1 MRQAPKWAVVK
12 RNGWPS
18 TASVLQMSSR
28 TSRAII
34 ALTLSSTL
42 LIAACGGD
50 DSSTTTDVPTTDA
63 SSLTD
68 GSDTTDPADLI
79 DEPTVSLPAEIP
91 TELVITDITEGEG
104 EAAVEGSTVYVYYV
118 GVLSENGKR
127 FDGNFGS
134 DPYAVTLGVGAVIE
148 GWDTGLI
155 GIKAGGRRQL
165 DIPAELAYG
174 SAGSGDAIP
183 PDSAISFIVEAVAIV
198 PPIDPADAPEIA
210 VEGGDNV
217 DALVSEDLVVGDGD
231 EATAGSN
238 VLVHI
243 IAFNGATG
251 EELASTWGDP
261 SPVALLL
268 AEGGSLPGL
277 VEGIPGMK
285 VGGRRQLTIPF
296 ADAFGTEGNSEMKL
310 PASTDLIVVVDLL
323 STF

>member
-1 MRQAPKWAVVK
+1 
-12 RNGWPS
+12 
-18 TASVLQMSSR
+18 MSSR
-28 TSRAII
+28 TSRAIV
-34 ALTLSSTL
+34 ALILSSTL

-50 DSSTTTDVPTTDA
+50 DSTSTTDA
-63 SSLTD
+63 PSSTEA
-68 GSDTTDPADLI
+68 SAISDPADLI
-79 DEPTVSLPAEIP
+79 DEPTVSLPSEIP

-134 DPYAVTLGVGAVIE
+134 DPYAVTLGVGAVID
-148 GWDTGLI
+148 GWDQGLI

-165 DIPAELAYG
+165 DIPADLAYG

-183 PDSAISFIVEAVAIV
+183 PDSAISFVVDVVAIV
-198 PPIDPADAPEIA
+198 PPIDPADAPEITIEGA
-210 VEGGDNV
+210 ENVEV
-217 DALVSEDLVVGDGD
+217 LVSEDLVDGKGD
-231 EATAGSN
+231 EAKAGSN

-296 ADAFGTEGNSEMKL
+296 ADAFGAEGNSSMKL
-310 PASTDLIVVVDLL
+310 PASTYLIVVIDLL

>member
-1 MRQAPKWAVVK
+1 
-12 RNGWPS
+12 
-18 TASVLQMSSR
+18 MSSR
-28 TSRAII
+28 TSRAIV
-34 ALTLSSTL
+34 ALILSSTL

-50 DSSTTTDVPTTDA
+50 DSTSTTAAPSSTEA
-63 SSLTD
+63 SAIS
-68 GSDTTDPADLI
+68 DPADLI
-79 DEPTVSLPAEIP
+79 DEPTVSLPSEIP

-104 EAAVEGSTVYVYYV
+104 EAAIEGSTVYVYYV

-134 DPYAVTLGVGAVIE
+134 DPYAVTLGVGAVID
-148 GWDTGLI
+148 GWDQGLI

-165 DIPAELAYG
+165 DIPADLAYG

-183 PDSAISFIVEAVAIV
+183 PDSAISFVVDVVAIV
-198 PPIDPADAPEIA
+198 PPIDPADAPEITIEGA
-210 VEGGDNV
+210 ENVEV
-217 DALVSEDLVVGDGD
+217 LVSEDLVDGKGD
-231 EATAGSN
+231 EAKAGSN

-296 ADAFGTEGNSEMKL
+296 ADAFGAEGNSSMKL
-310 PASTDLIVVVDLL
+310 PASTDLIVVIDLL

>member
-1 MRQAPKWAVVK
+1 
-12 RNGWPS
+12 
-18 TASVLQMSSR
+18 MSSR
-28 TSRAII
+28 TSRAIV
-34 ALTLSSTL
+34 ALILSSTL

-50 DSSTTTDVPTTDA
+50 DSTSTTDA
-63 SSLTD
+63 PSSTEA
-68 GSDTTDPADLI
+68 SAISDPADLI
-79 DEPTVSLPAEIP
+79 DEPTVSLPSEIP

-118 GVLSENGKR
+118 GVLSEKGKR

-134 DPYAVTLGVGAVIE
+134 DPYAVTLGVGAVID
-148 GWDTGLI
+148 GWDQGLI

-165 DIPAELAYG
+165 DIPADLAYG

-183 PDSAISFIVEAVAIV
+183 PDSAISFVVDVVAIV
-198 PPIDPADAPEIA
+198 PPIDPADAPEITIEGA
-210 VEGGDNV
+210 ENVEV
-217 DALVSEDLVVGDGD
+217 LVSEDLVDGKGD
-231 EATAGSN
+231 EAKAGSN

-296 ADAFGTEGNSEMKL
+296 ADAFGAEGNSSMKL
-310 PASTDLIVVVDLL
+310 PASTDLIVVIDLL

>member
-1 MRQAPKWAVVK
+1 
-12 RNGWPS
+12 
-18 TASVLQMSSR
+18 
-28 TSRAII
+28 
-34 ALTLSSTL
+34 

-50 DSSTTTDVPTTDA
+50 DSSTTTEAPSSTEA
-63 SSLTD
+63 SATS
-68 GSDTTDPADLI
+68 DPADLT

-104 EAAVEGSTVYVYYV
+104 EEASEGSTVYVYYV
-118 GVLSENGKR
+118 GVLSEDGKR

-134 DPYAVTLGVGAVIE
+134 DPFAVTLGTGAVIE
-148 GWDTGLI
+148 GWDTGLL
-155 GIKAGGRRQL
+155 GMKVGGRRQL
-165 DIPAELAYG
+165 DIPADLAYG
-174 SAGSGDAIP
+174 SAGSGEAIP
-183 PDSAISFIVEAVAIV
+183 PDSAISFIVDVVAIV
-198 PPIDPADAPEIA
+198 PPIDAADAPEITI
-210 VEGGDNV
+210 EGAENV
-217 DALVSEDLVVGDGD
+217 DALVSDDLVVGEGA
-231 EATAGSN
+231 EAKAGSN

-268 AEGGSLPGL
+268 EEGGSLPGL

-296 ADAFGTEGNSEMKL
+296 ADAFGTEGNSDMKL
-310 PASTDLIVVVDLL
+310 PASTDLVVVVDLL

>member
-1 MRQAPKWAVVK
+1 
-12 RNGWPS
+12 
-18 TASVLQMSSR
+18 MSSR
-28 TSRAII
+28 TSRALL

-50 DSSTTTDVPTTDA
+50 DSSTTTCTSTSTGA
-63 SSLTD
+63 SAAA
-68 GSDTTDPADLI
+68 DPADLV

-91 TELVITDITEGEG
+91 TDLVITDITEGEG
-104 EAAVEGSTVYVYYV
+104 EAADEGSTVYVYYV
-118 GVLSENGKR
+118 GVLSEDGKR

-134 DPYAVTLGVGAVIE
+134 DPFAVTLGTGAVIK
-148 GWDTGLI
+148 GWDTGLL
-155 GIKAGGRRQL
+155 GMKVGGRRQL
-165 DIPAELAYG
+165 DIPADLAYG
-174 SAGSGDAIP
+174 SAGSGEAIP
-183 PDSAISFIVEAVAIV
+183 PDSAISFIVDVVAIV
-198 PPIDPADAPEIA
+198 PPIDPADAPEITI
-210 VEGGDNV
+210 EGGDNV

-231 EATAGSN
+231 EATTGSN

-251 EELASTWGDP
+251 EELATTWGDP

-268 AEGGSLPGL
+268 EEGGSLPGL

-296 ADAFGTEGNSEMKL
+296 ADAFGTEGNSDMKL
-310 PASTDLIVVVDLL
+310 PASTDLVVVIDLL

>member
-1 MRQAPKWAVVK
+1 
-12 RNGWPS
+12 
-18 TASVLQMSSR
+18 MSSR
-28 TSRAII
+28 TSRAIV
-34 ALTLSSTL
+34 ALILSSTL

-50 DSSTTTDVPTTDA
+50 DSTSTTDA
-63 SSLTD
+63 PSSTEA
-68 GSDTTDPADLI
+68 SAISDPADLI
-79 DEPTVSLPAEIP
+79 DEPTVSLPSEIP

-104 EAAVEGSTVYVYYV
+104 EAAIEGSTVYVYYV

-134 DPYAVTLGVGAVIE
+134 DPYAVTLGVGAVID
-148 GWDTGLI
+148 GWDQGLI

-165 DIPAELAYG
+165 DIPADLAYG

-183 PDSAISFIVEAVAIV
+183 PDSAISFVVDVVAIV
-198 PPIDPADAPEIA
+198 PPIDPADAPEITIEGA
-210 VEGGDNV
+210 ENVEV
-217 DALVSEDLVVGDGD
+217 LVSEDLVDGKGD
-231 EATAGSN
+231 EAKAGSN

-296 ADAFGTEGNSEMKL
+296 ADAFGAEGNSSMKL
-310 PASTDLIVVVDLL
+310 PASTDLIVVIDLL

>member
-1 MRQAPKWAVVK
+1 
-12 RNGWPS
+12 
-18 TASVLQMSSR
+18 MSSR
-28 TSRAII
+28 TSRTLL

-50 DSSTTTDVPTTDA
+50 DSSTTTEAPSSTEA
-63 SSLTD
+63 SATS
-68 GSDTTDPADLI
+68 DPADLT

-104 EAAVEGSTVYVYYV
+104 EEASEGSTVYVYYV
-118 GVLSENGKR
+118 GVLSEDGKR

-134 DPYAVTLGVGAVIE
+134 DPFAVTLGTGAVIK
-148 GWDTGLI
+148 GWDTGLL
-155 GIKAGGRRQL
+155 GMKVGGRRQL
-165 DIPAELAYG
+165 DIPADLAYG
-174 SAGSGDAIP
+174 SAGSGEAIP
-183 PDSAISFIVEAVAIV
+183 PDSAISFIVDVVAIV
-198 PPIDPADAPEIA
+198 PPIDAADAPEITI
-210 VEGGDNV
+210 EGAENV
-217 DALVSEDLVVGDGD
+217 DALVSDDLVVGEGA
-231 EATAGSN
+231 EAKAGSN

-268 AEGGSLPGL
+268 EEGGSLPGL

-296 ADAFGTEGNSEMKL
+296 ADAFGTEGNSDMKL
-310 PASTDLIVVVDLL
+310 PASTDLVVVVDLL

>member
-1 MRQAPKWAVVK
+1 
-12 RNGWPS
+12 
-18 TASVLQMSSR
+18 MSSR
-28 TSRAII
+28 TSRAIV
-34 ALTLSSTL
+34 ALILSSTL

-50 DSSTTTDVPTTDA
+50 DSTSTTDA
-63 SSLTD
+63 PSSTEA
-68 GSDTTDPADLI
+68 SAISDPADLI
-79 DEPTVSLPAEIP
+79 DEPTVSLPSEIP

-134 DPYAVTLGVGAVIE
+134 DPYAVTLGVGAVIDD
-148 GWDTGLI
+148 WDQGLI

-165 DIPAELAYG
+165 DIPADLAYG

-183 PDSAISFIVEAVAIV
+183 PDSAISFVVDVVAIV
-198 PPIDPADAPEIA
+198 PPIDPADAPEITIEGA
-210 VEGGDNV
+210 ENVEV
-217 DALVSEDLVVGDGD
+217 LVSEDLVDGKGD
-231 EATAGSN
+231 EAKAGSN

-296 ADAFGTEGNSEMKL
+296 ADAFGAEGNSSMKL
-310 PASTDLIVVVDLL
+310 PASTDLIVVIDLL

>member
-1 MRQAPKWAVVK
+1 
-12 RNGWPS
+12 
-18 TASVLQMSSR
+18 MSSR
-28 TSRAII
+28 TSRAIV
-34 ALTLSSTL
+34 ALILSSTL

-50 DSSTTTDVPTTDA
+50 DSTSTTDA
-63 SSLTD
+63 PSSTEA
-68 GSDTTDPADLI
+68 SAISDPADLI
-79 DEPTVSLPAEIP
+79 DEPTVSLPSEIP

-134 DPYAVTLGVGAVIE
+134 DPYAVTLGVGAVID
-148 GWDTGLI
+148 GWDQGLI

-165 DIPAELAYG
+165 DIPADLAYG

-183 PDSAISFIVEAVAIV
+183 PDSAISFVVDVVAIV
-198 PPIDPADAPEIA
+198 QPIDPADAPEITIEGA
-210 VEGGDNV
+210 ENVEV
-217 DALVSEDLVVGDGD
+217 LVSEDLVDGKGD
-231 EATAGSN
+231 EAKAGSN

-296 ADAFGTEGNSEMKL
+296 ADAFGAEGNSSMKL
-310 PASTDLIVVVDLL
+310 PASTDLIVVIDLL

>member
-1 MRQAPKWAVVK
+1 
-12 RNGWPS
+12 
-18 TASVLQMSSR
+18 MSSR
-28 TSRAII
+28 TSRAIV
-34 ALTLSSTL
+34 ALILSSTL

-50 DSSTTTDVPTTDA
+50 DSTSTTDA
-63 SSLTD
+63 PSSTEA
-68 GSDTTDPADLI
+68 SAISDPADLI
-79 DEPTVSLPAEIP
+79 DEPTVSLPSEIP

-104 EAAVEGSTVYVYYV
+104 EAAIEGSTVYVYYV

-134 DPYAVTLGVGAVIE
+134 DPYAVTLGVGAVID
-148 GWDTGLI
+148 GWDQGLI

-165 DIPAELAYG
+165 DITADLAYG

-183 PDSAISFIVEAVAIV
+183 PDSAISFVVDVVAIV
-198 PPIDPADAPEIA
+198 PPIDPADAPEITIEGA
-210 VEGGDNV
+210 ENVEV
-217 DALVSEDLVVGDGD
+217 LVSEDLVDGKGD
-231 EATAGSN
+231 EAKAGSN

-296 ADAFGTEGNSEMKL
+296 ADAFGAEGNSSMKL
-310 PASTDLIVVVDLL
+310 PASTDLIVVIDLL

>member
-1 MRQAPKWAVVK
+1 
-12 RNGWPS
+12 
-18 TASVLQMSSR
+18 MSSR
-28 TSRAII
+28 TSRTLL

-50 DSSTTTDVPTTDA
+50 DSSTTTEAPSSTEA
-63 SSLTD
+63 SATS
-68 GSDTTDPADLI
+68 DPADLT

-104 EAAVEGSTVYVYYV
+104 EEASEGSTVYVYYV
-118 GVLSENGKR
+118 GVLSEDGKR

-134 DPYAVTLGVGAVIE
+134 DPFAVTLGTGAVIK
-148 GWDTGLI
+148 GWDTGLL
-155 GIKAGGRRQL
+155 GMKVGGRRQL
-165 DIPAELAYG
+165 DIPADLAYG
-174 SAGSGDAIP
+174 SAGSGEAIP
-183 PDSAISFIVEAVAIV
+183 PDSAISFIVDVVAIV
-198 PPIDPADAPEIA
+198 PPIDAADAPEITI
-210 VEGGDNV
+210 EGAENV
-217 DALVSEDLVVGDGD
+217 DALVSDDLVVGEGD
-231 EATAGSN
+231 EAKTGSN

-268 AEGGSLPGL
+268 EEGGSLPGL

-285 VGGRRQLTIPF
+285 VGGRRQITIPF
-296 ADAFGTEGNSEMKL
+296 ADAFGTEGNSNMKL
-310 PASTDLIVVVDLL
+310 PASTDLVVVVDLL